1 MKAIKKCLEL
11 CNDELKKIESC
22 KAYEATYEQIREI
35 VIPDL
40 YKLLDL
46 IEDDN
51 IPKKTKRKISSFICI
66 CF

>member
-11 CNDELKKIESC
+11 CNDEPKKIESG